1 MANMKIFHR
10 LIVNYAQINVKHA
23 LTINLHAYL
32 VMFQQKE
39 LNYITIVKIIAVYK
53 NVHQIIIMKI
63 KIILVLYV
71 TKLA

>member
-1 MANMKIFHR
+1 MANMKILLP
-10 LIVNYAQINVKHA
+10 LIVNYAQINVKHV
-23 LTINLHAYL
+23 LTIHLHAYL
-32 VMFQQKE
+32 VMLQQKE

-53 NVHQIIIMKI
+53 NVHQIIIIKI